1 MKFYVNLYANTN
13 FNYKGSWNHA
23 HAAIYFDKETAKEQY
38 ELINQPGLVNCP
50 STGYAR
56 PFIGTFEID
65 VRKKKTVWVNM
76 YREGDMLFTG
86 GDVYNTKEEAEEE
99 SRNNGFYHLGSFPI
113 EIEV

>member
-1 MKFYVNLYANTN
+1 
-13 FNYKGSWNHA
+13 
-23 HAAIYFDKETAKEQY
+23 
-38 ELINQPGLVNCP
+38 
-50 STGYAR
+50 
-56 PFIGTFEID
+56 
-65 VRKKKTVWVNM
+65 M